1 MGFISSSS
9 YHTLVTPHTFYN
21 NIQYGYEN
29 KEVLDI
35 WIPTSVPTT
44 GIVVHF
50 HGGGFVALDK
60 TGISL
65 TDVENFLSN
74 GIAIAT
80 VNYPFVNTDIE
91 LNGFRKAFDSG
102 VRAVK
107 FLKFWA
113 TFFNLD
119 KNKFVIRGS
128 SAGTGIAQHIGYNTF
143 AAGGGSAIE
152 DEDADVVAIALQG
165 PQAGYWYPQWESVIF
180 ADFVSSGYDVSCQY
194 DDDPAA
200 KQRVDRTYGN
210 GFDEWS
216 DFEDPTFTTLRDSY
230 YDMLSNI
237 AVKSVPTR
245 VWSASSLELVVDDC
259 ILFDQEHSPYQG
271 KAIRDALVAAGQEV
285 LADLNG
291 LEDTTGGES
300 ELDFIIRKI
309 G

>member
-1 MGFISSSS
+1 MGFIASTS
-9 YHTLVTPHTFYN
+9 YHAVATAHTFYGN
-21 NIQYGYEN
+21 LQYGSEN

-80 VNYPFVNTDIE
+80 VNYPFVNTEIE
-91 LNGFRKAFDSG
+91 LIGIRKAFDSG

-107 FLKFWA
+107 FLKFNA
-113 TFFNLD
+113 TFFNLN

-143 AAGGGSAIE
+143 NAGGGSTID
-152 DEDADVVAIALQG
+152 DEDAHVVAIALQG
-165 PQAGYWYPQWESVIF
+165 PQAGYWYPQWESIVF
-180 ADFVSSGYDVSCQY
+180 ADFVIDGYDVRCQY
-194 DDDPAA
+194 DEDPEA
-200 KQRVDRTYGN
+200 KKSVDRTYGN
-210 GFDEWS
+210 GFNAWGDLA
-216 DFEDPTFTTLRDSY
+216 DPVIDSLRLSHF
-230 YDMLSNI
+230 DMITNI
-237 AVKSVPTR
+237 GIKSVPTR
-245 VWSASSLELVVDDC
+245 ILSANALEETVEDC
-259 ILFDQEHSPYQG
+259 KLTDQEHSPYQG
-271 KAIRDALVAAGQEV
+271 LALKEALVFAGEEV

-291 LEDTTGGES
+291 IEDTTGGES
-300 ELDFIIRKI
+300 ELDFVIRKLA
-309 G
+309 

>member
-1 MGFISSSS
+1 MGYLSSDS

-29 KEVLDI
+29 KETMDI
-35 WIPTSVPTT
+35 WIPVSVPTT
-44 GIVVHF
+44 GILIHF

-60 TGISL
+60 TGIPL
-65 TDVENFLSN
+65 TDVENYLTN
-74 GIAIAT
+74 GIAVAT
-80 VNYPFVNTDIE
+80 VNYPFVNTEVE
-91 LNGFRKAFDSG
+91 LNGYKKAFDSG

-107 FLKFWA
+107 FLKFNA
-113 TFFNLD
+113 TFLNID
-119 KNKFVIRGS
+119 KAKFLVRGS

-143 AAGGGSAIE
+143 AAGGGSTLE

-165 PQAGYWYPQWESVIF
+165 PQAGYWYPQWESVVF
-180 ADFVSSGYDVSCQY
+180 ASFVPAGYNVECQY
-194 DDDPAA
+194 DEDPAA
-200 KQRVDRTYGN
+200 KLSVNRSYGH

-216 DFEDPTFTTLRDSY
+216 DFEDPTFTALRDQY
-230 YDMLSNI
+230 YDILTNI
-237 AVKSVPTR
+237 SIKSVPTR
-245 VWSASSLELVVDDC
+245 IISANSLERFVEDC
-259 ILFDQEHSPYQG
+259 KLTDQEHSPYQG